1 MPHPPG
7 DRHQQRSVNFDLSLS
22 PKVVL
27 FVAGNKPERDRKKK
41 EETESSLNRA
51 RRISQG
57 CWRSCGADAVWGG
70 GGGGGDRQMRERES
84 ETGRES
90 GSLIIHCLMMVEG
103 CERPV
108 G

>member
-70 GGGGGDRQMRERES
+70 GGGRGGQTNERERKRDRERERFINNPLFDDG
-84 ETGRES
+84 GR
-90 GSLIIHCLMMVEG
+90 M
-103 CERPV
+103 
-108 G
+108 